1 VVLRCNAELP
11 HRLLVLSSIATYTVS
26 LTSTTENTQPTTPGE
41 RAITTLLRLVLYP
54 PGTQPHAVGI
64 AGPRL
69 PSFLSGG
76 APRDR
81 RGRLARKDA
90 SGDYD
95 ERSAT
100 GGPLGADTLGTV
112 GGGGELGLRDD
123 HEREGR
129 ELLYSLRSP
138 NLELTPDNAEEGVAR
153 DSEEETDEGGMGTV
167 TPGDAMETLGTG
179 PGGWGASVG
188 TGARPP
194 TADQG
199 GTGRRAAIYEDQVYE
214 DSDSQHYANTTQPT
228 ASRQSS
234 RGGMEGERE
243 PQPAQVE
250 RKLRI

>member
-1 VVLRCNAELP
+1 VRVFNAELP
-11 HRLLVLSSIATYTVS
+11 FRLLVLSSIAAYTVS

-64 AGPRL
+64 TGPRL

-81 RGRLARKDA
+81 RGRLARKDT

-95 ERSAT
+95 ERLAT
-100 GGPLGADTLGTV
+100 GGTLGADTLGTV

-123 HEREGR
+123 QEREGR
-129 ELLYSLRSP
+129 ELLHSLRSP
-138 NLELTPDNAEEGVAR
+138 NLELTGENAEDGVAH
-153 DSEEETDEGGMGTV
+153 DSEEETDEGGMGTI
-167 TPGDAMETLGTG
+167 TPGDPMESLGTG

-199 GTGRRAAIYEDQVYE
+199 GAGRRAAIYEDQVYE
-214 DSDSQHYANTTQPT
+214 DSDSQQYANTMQATV
-228 ASRQSS
+228 SRQPS
-234 RGGMEGERE
+234 RSGVERERE
-243 PQPAQVE
+243 PQT
-250 RKLRI
+250 RKSRGN